1 MSDER
6 RAAVVAEARTW
17 LGTPYHHSADVKGHG
32 VDCAMILIRVYADC
46 GLIEP
51 FDPRPYTCDWFL
63 HRNEER
69 YLGYIFGHSKEVRE
83 PGIGDIIVFQI
94 GRCYAH
100 AGIVSRIAPLA
111 IIHAFAPARRVVE
124 DIVEASAELRD
135 KLKTAKFT
143 SFWGGADGLPSP

>member
-1 MSDER
+1 
-6 RAAVVAEARTW
+6 
-17 LGTPYHHSADVKGHG
+17 
-32 VDCAMILIRVYADC
+32 
-46 GLIEP
+46 
-51 FDPRPYTCDWFL
+51 L